1 MQGFLIGAYK
11 DEKGLLDLIRSL
23 SSKGKVY
30 VHINA
35 LSALNIEKLKTLC
48 SSNVV
53 FIKKVKVTWGG
64 FSHLEAIL
72 YLLSLMI
79 RDKNIEYIHI
89 ISGQDLKIKSW
100 DYFKKKFDGSNN
112 IYMSC
117 INLKEASSNIQKR
130 YMYKHFFTDI
140 DSRKKWYIF
149 LDYCICAFQKRRRNI
164 GDFYDIYKGMIWVS
178 APTNAYE
185 YAINY
190 YNSHDK
196 FRYDIAHTLIPEEI
210 FFQTVFMNSKYKKD
224 IIKNNLR
231 FTIWSERHGSIPAYL
246 DESDIAKIDESECV
260 FARKVDSSISKKL
273 IEHYLEKE
281 YQTV

>member
-11 DEKGLLDLIRSL
+11 DEKGLLDLIKSL
-23 SSKGKVY
+23 SSNGKVY

-35 LSALNIEKLKTLC
+35 LSTLNIEKLKKLC
-48 SSNVV
+48 LSNVI

-64 FSHLEAIL
+64 ISHLKAIL
-72 YLLSLMI
+72 YMLSLMI
-79 RDKNIEYIHI
+79 KDKDIDYIHI

-100 DYFKKKFDGSNN
+100 DYFTAKFNGSKN

-117 INLKEASSNIQKR
+117 VNIKEAPGNIQRR
-130 YMYKHFFTDI
+130 YLYKHFFTNI
-140 DSRKKWYIF
+140 DSRKKWYKF
-149 LDYCICAFQKRRRNI
+149 FDHRICDFQKKRKNI
-164 GDFYDIYKGMIWVS
+164 GNFSDIYKGMIWIS

-190 YNSHDK
+190 YNNHDK
-196 FRYDIAHTLIPEEI
+196 FRYDIAHILIPEEI
-210 FFQTVFMNSKYKKD
+210 FFQTIFMNSEYKKD

-246 DESDIAKIDESECV
+246 DESDITQIDESDCV

-273 IEHYLEKE
+273 IEHYLE
-281 YQTV
+281 